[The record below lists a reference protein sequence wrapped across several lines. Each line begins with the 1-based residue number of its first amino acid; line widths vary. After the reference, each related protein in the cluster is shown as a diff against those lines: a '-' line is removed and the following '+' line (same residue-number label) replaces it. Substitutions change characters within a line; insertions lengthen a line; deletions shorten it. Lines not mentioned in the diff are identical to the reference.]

1 MRCARR
7 CPQPPPQQRA
17 AARPVCGADGNT
29 YKSACHLRLAAC
41 RAGRAIPVAYKGHCK
56 RESPFTSFHLSL
68 SSLCRRSSTLSL
80 LSTLS
85 HPSPLPALFFPL
97 HPLRLRPYFH
107 RLLQLCFPSPSLPV
121 SLATVCLFLAF
132 SLPLPPPPPRFF
144 FFSSFLT
151 VAACFFTRFFN
162 AAVRNS
168 GREAPQGNRKYRMG
182 NGGEWVPAYSAPL
195 TRSGRDNVAVIV
207 LGEREAEGE
216 AEG

>member
-56 RESPFTSFHLSL
+56 RESPFTSFLLSL
-68 SSLCRRSSTLSL
+68 SLLFVATFVSPPRSFFFQ
-80 LSTLS
+80 
-85 HPSPLPALFFPL
+85 PSPLPRFALFVPHTPCADFVV
-97 HPLRLRPYFH
+97 RFH
-107 RLLQLCFPSPSLPV
+107 RLFRALLPPLPPV

-132 SLPLPPPPPRFF
+132 SFAPSFFSFF
-144 FFSSFLT
+144 FFFASPYRRGLLFI
-151 VAACFFTRFFN
+151 RFFN

-182 NGGEWVPAYSAPL
+182 NGGECVSPLSPSLVPCHSF
-195 TRSGRDNVAVIV
+195 RKG
-207 LGEREAEGE
+207 
-216 AEG
+216 